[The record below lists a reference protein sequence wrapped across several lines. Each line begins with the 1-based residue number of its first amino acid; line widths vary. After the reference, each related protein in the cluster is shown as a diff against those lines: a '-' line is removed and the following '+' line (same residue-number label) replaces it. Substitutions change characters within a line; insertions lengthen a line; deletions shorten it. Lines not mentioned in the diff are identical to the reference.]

1 MSLAEYGIKTDTR
14 RAILT
19 VTFDYTGDSKA
30 PVDINIAG
38 YGEKELPM
46 VLQGVFY
53 DLAEHVAKYIK
64 KLGGTAQ

>member
-1 MSLAEYGIKTDTR
+1 MNLEKYGFKTDTR

-19 VTFDYTGDSKA
+19 VTFDYTGDPEK
-30 PVDINIAG
+30 PVEIDIAG

-53 DLAEHVAKYIK
+53 KVAEQVTKFLK
-64 KLGGTAQ
+64 KLEK

>member
-1 MSLAEYGIKTDTR
+1 MSLEEYGFKTDTR

-46 VLQGVFY
+46 VLQAVFY
-53 DLAEHVAKYIK
+53 KLAEHVAKYITK
-64 KLGGTAQ
+64 MGGTK

>member
-1 MSLAEYGIKTDTR
+1 MSLEEYGIKTNTR

-19 VTFDYTGDSKA
+19 ITFDYTGNA
-30 PVDINIAG
+30 ENPVEVDVAG

-53 DLAEHVAKYIK
+53 KLAEHVCKFIA
-64 KLGGTAQ
+64 KLGK

>member
-1 MSLAEYGIKTDTR
+1 MSLEEYGIKTDTR

-30 PVDINIAG
+30 PVDIQIAG

-53 DLAEHVAKYIK
+53 QIAEHVAKHIVK
-64 KLGGTAQ
+64 MGGAK